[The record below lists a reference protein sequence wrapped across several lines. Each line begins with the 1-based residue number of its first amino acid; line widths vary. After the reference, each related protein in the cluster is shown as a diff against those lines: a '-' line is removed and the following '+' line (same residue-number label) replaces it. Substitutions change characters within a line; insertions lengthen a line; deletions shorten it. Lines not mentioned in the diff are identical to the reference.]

1 MLCLRGMLPRGKQVV
16 GTLGNMTRQLPNPLS
31 QNYRCI
37 AGSSWTK
44 TLPLQKQHLES
55 QQQKPLQRRWLS
67 GKPTQ
72 PDSEE
77 ALQRIYY
84 GTLAPRMKM
93 VKFFSLST
101 SLAGIAAQPI
111 LLEQGMK
118 IGGTGMAV
126 FLCSVG
132 GFFTFVTPLLLHFIT
147 KKYVTELH
155 YNPQTEEYTATTISL
170 LLQKIKTKFRPSD
183 VTVPEVPGMFTSFLV
198 GKRPLFIDPALFDD
212 PEHYVRIMGYDKP
225 IDFKLDLSPEADR
238 TPKTKEK
245 Q

>member
-1 MLCLRGMLPRGKQVV
+1 MLGLRAMLPKGKHFAVV
-16 GTLGNMTRQLPNPLS
+16 LGNASRLISLPHNCRCITSASWTRPQQSQS
-31 QNYRCI
+31 QNF
-37 AGSSWTK
+37 
-44 TLPLQKQHLES
+44 
-55 QQQKPLQRRWLS
+55 QQNRWLS
-67 GKPTQ
+67 VKSTKTES
-72 PDSEE
+72 DD

-101 SLAGIAAQPI
+101 SLAGLAAQPI

-126 FLCSVG
+126 FLCTIG

-170 LLQKIKTKFRPSD
+170 LLQKIKVGRANLKVLAFNVHIIYLLDYFPTKWCGRSGGSRHVHLFSGQQTTSVCGSSAFRWS
-183 VTVPEVPGMFTSFLV
+183 
-198 GKRPLFIDPALFDD
+198 RALC
-212 PEHYVRIMGYDKP
+212 
-225 IDFKLDLSPEADR
+225 
-238 TPKTKEK
+238 
-245 Q
+245 

>member
-1 MLCLRGMLPRGKQVV
+1 MLGLRAVLPRGKQFAVV
-16 GTLGNMTRQLPNPLS
+16 LGTATRQISLP
-31 QNYRCI
+31 QNCRCI
-37 AGSSWTK
+37 TSYSWTK
-44 TLPLQKQHLES
+44 PKQSQPQKLQQN
-55 QQQKPLQRRWLS
+55 RWLS
-67 GKPTQ
+67 VKSTKTESQ
-72 PDSEE
+72 H

-101 SLAGIAAQPI
+101 SLAGLAAQPI

-126 FLCSVG
+126 FLCTIG

-170 LLQKIKTKFRPSD
+170 LLQKIKTKFRTND
-183 VTVPEVPGMFTSFLV
+183 VVVPEVPGMFTSFLV
-198 GKRPLFIDPALFDD
+198 NKRPLFVDPALFDD
-212 PEHYVRIMGYDKP
+212 PEHYVKIMGYDKP
-225 IDFKLDLSPEADR
+225 IDFKLDLSSNPEKF
-238 TPKTKEK
+238 PKTKD
-245 Q
+245 QQ